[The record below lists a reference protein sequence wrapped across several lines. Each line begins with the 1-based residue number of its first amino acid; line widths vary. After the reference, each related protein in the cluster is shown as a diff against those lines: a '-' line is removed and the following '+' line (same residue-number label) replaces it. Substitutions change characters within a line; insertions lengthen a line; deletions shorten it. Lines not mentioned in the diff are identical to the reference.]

1 MAMNQVSTSYLL
13 WLGFLFGASGLH
25 RIYNKKFATGILWL
39 CTGGL
44 LGLGQFVDLFLISD
58 MVEEHNAEFRAKY
71 GLSPTGVPIE
81 QKAVAQQVVAKA
93 PPAMP
98 TREQLIAKLLK
109 AAEARGG
116 KLSVTQ
122 GVMETGVGFSEV
134 ESVLLEMVKADYA
147 SIGNHPDTG
156 IVIYEFHE
164 LQG

>member
-1 MAMNQVSTSYLL
+1 MNQVSTSYLL
-13 WLGFLFGASGLH
+13 WLGCLFGVTGLH

-44 LGLGQFVDLFLISD
+44 LGIGQFIDLFLISA
-58 MVEEHNAEFRAKY
+58 MVEEHNMRAEFRAKHI
-71 GLSPTGVPIE
+71 LSPTGVPIE
-81 QKAVAQQVVAKA
+81 QKAVAQQVVTKA

-98 TREQLIAKLLK
+98 TREQLMVKLLK

-134 ESVLLEMVKADYA
+134 ESVLLEMVQAGYV
-147 SIGNHPDTG
+147 SMGNHLDTD